1 MAGGTPCDY
10 GVETWGEL
18 KSGFRTFITSVE
30 SEAKLTLIGRL
41 FVLNRAKM
49 FLKQR
54 LQLVAFWR
62 KAAAPVTETAPV
74 KKPLFVVGL
83 PATGTTFL
91 HTLLAQDTTNFMSP
105 LN

>member
-1 MAGGTPCDY
+1 MLAAACGEVAAGGTPCDY
-10 GVETWGEL
+10 GVETWGEFEE
-18 KSGFRTFITSVE
+18 GFRTFITSVE

-62 KAAAPVTETAPV
+62 KAAAPATETAPV
-74 KKPLFVVGL
+74 KSRFLSWDF
-83 PATGTTFL
+83 PAPAPPSCTRF
-91 HTLLAQDTTNFMSP
+91 
-105 LN
+105 